1 MKRTI
6 FITVE
11 CVVILL
17 LLSSHSTPA
26 MLIGFPLLLCLS
38 RFMEDHFGAKP
49 EFYVASFDTKLA
61 RQKRAVA
68 LLERDN

>member
-1 MKRTI
+1 
-6 FITVE
+6 
-11 CVVILL
+11 
-17 LLSSHSTPA
+17 
-26 MLIGFPLLLCLS
+26 
-38 RFMEDHFGAKP
+38 MEDHFGAKP